1 MSKMTAPCA
10 PRPRAAGARPE
21 PAPFDVVR
29 AVDLQRVAPEQRWL
43 VESLWAHEG
52 VGFVGGTPKS
62 LKSWVSLDL
71 AVAVATNTP
80 CLAHYQ
86 VRQAGPGLVYLA
98 EDRIDVVRERLEALS
113 AARGIGFEALSI
125 DVITTPSVRLDLPE
139 HCRRL
144 AATIDKYQ
152 PRLLVLDPFVRLHK
166 GDENNSQ
173 DIAAILGELR
183 ELQRRFNLA
192 IVVVHHTT
200 KNPRARQ
207 LGQALR
213 GSGDF
218 HAWSDSALYLN
229 HTQAGLQLSIEHRA
243 APAPEPCYVRLADDP
258 PHPLLAKPTDD
269 DASPSL
275 HDRILETLRR
285 HEQPVTRTELRRL
298 LAVQNSRLGT
308 ALKALAALG
317 RIQHTDQG
325 WSL

>member
-1 MSKMTAPCA
+1 MSQTVATPK
-10 PRPRAAGARPE
+10 AAGARRQPR
-21 PAPFDVVR
+21 PFDVVR
-29 AVDLQRVAPEQRWL
+29 AADIQRAAPEQRWL

-71 AVAVATNTP
+71 AVAVATHTP
-80 CLAHYQ
+80 CLGHYQ
-86 VRQAGPGLVYLA
+86 VRHGGPGLVYLA
-98 EDRIDVVRERLEALS
+98 EDRLEVVRERLEALC
-113 AARGIGFEALSI
+113 AARSFALEALRI
-125 DVITTPSVRLDLPE
+125 NVITTPSLRLDLGE

-144 AATIDKYQ
+144 AATIDKHQ

-166 GDENNSQ
+166 GDENSSQ

-183 ELQRRFNLA
+183 ELQRRFELA

-218 HAWSDSALYLN
+218 HAWSDSALYLT
-229 HTQAGLQLSIEHRA
+229 HMQAGLHLSIEHRA
-243 APAPEPCYVRLADDP
+243 APAPEPCYIRLAQDP
-258 PHPLLAKPTDD
+258 PHPVLAKPQNDPQ
-269 DASPSL
+269 PSL
-275 HDRILETLRR
+275 HDRILDTLRR
-285 HEQPVTRTELRRL
+285 SPEPITRTDLRKL

-308 ALKALAALG
+308 CLKKLHSLG
-317 RIQHTDQG
+317 RIRHTDKG
-325 WSL
+325 WSA